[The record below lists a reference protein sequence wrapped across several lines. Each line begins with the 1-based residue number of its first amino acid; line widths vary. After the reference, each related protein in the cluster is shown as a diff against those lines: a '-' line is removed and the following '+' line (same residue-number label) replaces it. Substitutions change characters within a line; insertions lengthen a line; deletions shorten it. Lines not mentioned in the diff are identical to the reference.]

1 MQMLEIYQD
10 LIDRMYKCNDNIAKF
25 TQSKAKVELLW
36 MYTTVT
42 RLSTNVSKELVECR
56 RLNRIT
62 DNYNKKLAEFQTAL
76 ENLEHYI
83 TIAYLTKE

>member
-1 MQMLEIYQD
+1 MLEIYSD
-10 LIDRMYKCNDNIAKF
+10 LIQRMYKCNDDITKF
-25 TQSKAKVELLW
+25 KQSKAKVELIW

-42 RLSTNVSKELVECR
+42 RLASSVGKEQVECR

-62 DNYNKKLAEFQTAL
+62 DNYNKKFLEFQTAL
-76 ENLEHYI
+76 ENLEYYI